1 MKVLLFK
8 TSVKYGHE
16 VEQVKDLLNDLLQG
30 DRWTFDLDDCDHV
43 LRIVS
48 DKIGH
53 IDITG
58 LLHSEGFYCE
68 AWME

>member
-53 IDITG
+53 TDITG